1 MKKTFQE
8 CEITYDPTKPYP
20 DCFNRKLDVVLMD
33 GIGGILCEID
43 RIFDAGGNHSPLSIG
58 HAIMPLIIDRAATMQ
73 DLLIY
78 SYSVNLHIGKRM
90 EQIRQMNK
98 PKANREPEIV
108 EVSNMDELL
117 AQGNPDAKRLM
128 ELIGAVEELK
138 AAINEGMEL
147 IVHISR
153 KLANDKKPTNNDGK
167 QA

>member
-1 MKKTFQE
+1 
-8 CEITYDPTKPYP
+8 
-20 DCFNRKLDVVLMD
+20 
-33 GIGGILCEID
+33 
-43 RIFDAGGNHSPLSIG
+43 
-58 HAIMPLIIDRAATMQ
+58 
-73 DLLIY
+73 
-78 SYSVNLHIGKRM
+78 
-90 EQIRQMNK
+90 
-98 PKANREPEIV
+98 
-108 EVSNMDELL
+108 MDELL